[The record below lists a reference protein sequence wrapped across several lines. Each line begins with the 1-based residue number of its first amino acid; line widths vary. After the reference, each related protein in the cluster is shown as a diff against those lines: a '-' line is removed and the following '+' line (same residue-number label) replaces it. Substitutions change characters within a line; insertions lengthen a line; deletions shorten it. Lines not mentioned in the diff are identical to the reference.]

1 MAGVRYAIAARKFG
15 VCTAA
20 GGRGSLQHH
29 LREGR
34 VPLQEEATK
43 SGLLLL
49 EGRPAAPR
57 IRVGVNGLKDQSLE
71 VSVAKG
77 DKQ

>member
-34 VPLQEEATK
+34 VPLQEEAK
-43 SGLLLL
+43 
-49 EGRPAAPR
+49 RPLPAMPAFPVIALPR
-57 IRVGVNGLKDQSLE
+57 RCTERL
-71 VSVAKG
+71 A
-77 DKQ
+77 